1 MTTDQPSPSPKSRP
15 LKWLATLAVLG
26 AILIFST
33 GSHAMGKMYLFSEVR
48 GTVTHKGQ
56 PVQGAQLE
64 REYRWAWKNEVGKDA
79 AVTDAK
85 GQFSFPSVVRSSFLG
100 SFLPHEPM
108 VQQTILIQHQGQTY
122 KAWMYDRGNY
132 QDLGELKGKPIVLKC
147 DLDAPLSHKSGIY
160 GICEIV

>member
-1 MTTDQPSPSPKSRP
+1 MSRSVRV
-15 LKWLATLAVLG
+15 LFAGALALLG
-26 AILIFST
+26 AASGMLMAAC
-33 GSHAMGKMYLFSEVR
+33 GSSATTPPSGS
-48 GTVTHKGQ
+48 
-56 PVQGAQLE
+56 
-64 REYRWAWKNEVGKDA
+64 DA

-122 KAWMYDRGNY
+122 KAWMYDRGSY

>member
-1 MTTDQPSPSPKSRP
+1 M
-15 LKWLATLAVLG
+15 KWLAPLGVLG

-33 GSHAMGKMYLFSEVR
+33 GSHAMGKMYLFSEVH

-64 REYRWAWKNEVGKDA
+64 REYRWAWKDEVGKDA

-85 GQFSFPSVVRSSFLG
+85 GQFSFPSVVRSSILG

-108 VQQTILIQHQGQTY
+108 VQQTILIKHQGQTY

-132 QDLGELKGKPIVLKC
+132 KDLGELKGKPIVLKC